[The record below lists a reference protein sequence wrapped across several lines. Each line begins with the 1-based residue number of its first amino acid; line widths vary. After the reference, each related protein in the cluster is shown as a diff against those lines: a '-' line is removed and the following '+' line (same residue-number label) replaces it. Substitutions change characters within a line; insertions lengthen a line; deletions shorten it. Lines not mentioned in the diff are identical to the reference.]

1 MPTHDAESEVFA
13 LAHAGDP
20 QAIASL
26 VEILRHHP
34 KRATRAAAAYM
45 LEKIGDRHAIPA
57 LEAALNDTS
66 DGGFFEQETPVSE
79 LAEKALLAIY
89 GRVGV
94 RDDDVLRL
102 VRMLEQGGERRQ
114 SVRSLLIKLDAPM
127 EQILIAQFPAL
138 NGLGRAAVLT
148 ILGQRRSLLALGL
161 LLTSLTDPDP
171 LIRDAGVQALGA
183 LGDVRTFE
191 AVLSCLSDPTYS
203 VRRSAQFALRQVSDE
218 RHVPIL
224 ERILASGQLNGFG
237 RHDLQL
243 ALQAARERKAPET

>member
-20 QAIASL
+20 QAMAPL
-26 VEILRHHP
+26 AEILRHHP
-34 KRATRAAAAYM
+34 KRATRAAAAHL
-45 LEKIGDRHAIPA
+45 LEKIGDRHAISA

-79 LAEKALLAIY
+79 SAEEALLAIY

-102 VRMLEQGGERRQ
+102 VRMLEQGGEGRQ
-114 SVRSLLIKLDAPM
+114 YVRSLLIKLDAPM

-138 NGLGRAAVLT
+138 NVLGRAAVLT
-148 ILGQRRSLLALGL
+148 ILGRRRSLLALDL

-171 LIRDAGVQALGA
+171 LIRDAGVEALGA
-183 LGDVRTFE
+183 LGDARAFE
-191 AVLSCLSDPTYS
+191 AVLSCLSDPTYG
-203 VRRSAQFALRQVSDE
+203 VRRSAQFALMQVSDE
-218 RHVPIL
+218 RHVPVL
-224 ERILASGQLNGFG
+224 ERILAGGQYKGFE
-237 RHDLQL
+237 RHDLEL
-243 ALQAARERKAPET
+243 ALRAARERKAPEA

>member
-20 QAIASL
+20 QAMAPL

-34 KRATRAAAAYM
+34 KRATRAAAAHL

-79 LAEKALLAIY
+79 LAEEALLAIY
-89 GRVGV
+89 GHVGV

-102 VRMLEQGGERRQ
+102 VRMLEQGGAGRQ
-114 SVRSLLIKLDAPM
+114 YVRSLLIKLDAPM

-138 NGLGRAAVLT
+138 NVPGRAAVLT
-148 ILGQRRSLLALGL
+148 VLGQRRSLLALDL

-171 LIRDAGVQALGA
+171 LIRDAGVGALGA
-183 LGDVRTFE
+183 LGDARAFE
-191 AVLSCLSDPTYS
+191 AVLCCLSDPTYG

-218 RHVPIL
+218 RHVPML
-224 ERILASGQLNGFG
+224 ERILASGQFNGFE
-237 RHDLQL
+237 RHDLEL
-243 ALQAARERKAPET
+243 ALRAARERKAPEA

>member
-13 LAHAGDP
+13 LARAGDP
-20 QAIASL
+20 QAMAPL

-34 KRATRAAAAYM
+34 ERAIRAAAAHL

-79 LAEKALLAIY
+79 LAEEALLAIY

-102 VRMLEQGGERRQ
+102 VRMLEQGGEGRQ
-114 SVRSLLIKLDAPM
+114 YARSLLIKLDAPM
-127 EQILIAQFPAL
+127 EQLLIARFPAL
-138 NGLGRAAVLT
+138 NVPGRAAVLT
-148 ILGQRRSLLALGL
+148 VLGRRRSLLALGL

-171 LIRDAGVQALGA
+171 LIRDAGVGALGA
-183 LGDVRTFE
+183 LGDARAFG
-191 AVLSCLSDPTYS
+191 AVLSRLSDPAYG

-218 RHVPIL
+218 RHVAML
-224 ERILASGQLNGFG
+224 ERILAGGQFNGFE
-237 RHDLQL
+237 RHDLEL
-243 ALQAARERKAPET
+243 ALRAARERKAPEA